1 MTHLAVAPPRAA
13 AHWLLILVIIG
24 YPAAGLVASAFD
36 WDSHTASIP
45 LRVAVLLLAGWV
57 LVTSR
62 SRLEPSRAFML
73 GVFALFYLGR
83 LVWDAAVMSVP
94 GASEAILFFF
104 VTVVIPCFALWKCAH
119 QIDHAAVGRLMF
131 TFGAAICLAVLLMH
145 TFGIGQ
151 SRSLTEAT
159 GRLSFEALNPISIGH
174 AAVTTLI
181 AALSLTQPRLRWR
194 DLPLM
199 FAGVVVALT
208 VLGLAAARGPV
219 LGMVA
224 ATMVYAVA
232 TRRWRWILAL
242 VVASLV
248 LLIDPET
255 ALWRR
260 FVDVEDDAS
269 SVERLLLQGS
279 AVSAFLSS
287 PVWGSAFVEPVDFTY
302 PHNLFIETAMA
313 LGVLGLLL
321 LFALLAKSFRA
332 AFRLAADRKLLLP
345 MLFAQYF
352 VGAQLSGA
360 IWGNSAFW
368 AVTTLLVAH
377 LAATAR
383 VPAMVPLGQA
393 PAIRQG
399 GTV

>member
-1 MTHLAVAPPRAA
+1 VTHLAAAPPRAA
-13 AHWLLILVIIG
+13 AHWLLVLVVIG
-24 YPAAGLVASAFD
+24 YPAAGLAASAFD
-36 WDSHTASIP
+36 WDSQTASIP

-62 SRLEPSRAFML
+62 SRLEPSRAFTL
-73 GVFALFYLGR
+73 AAFALVYLGR
-83 LVWDAAVMSVP
+83 LVWDAAVVSVP
-94 GASEAILFFF
+94 GAPEAILFFV
-104 VTVVIPCFALWKCAH
+104 VTVVIPCVALWKCAR
-119 QIDHAAVGRLMF
+119 QIDHAAVARLMF
-131 TFGAAICLAVLLMH
+131 YFGAAICLVAFLMH

-181 AALSLTQPRLRWR
+181 AALSLTQPRLRWG

-199 FAGVVVALT
+199 FAGVVVALA
-208 VLGLAAARGPV
+208 VSGLAAARGPV
-219 LGMVA
+219 LGMA
-224 ATMVYAVA
+224 AAAMVYAVA
-232 TRRWRWILAL
+232 TRRWRWIMALAL
-242 VVASLV
+242 ASSV
-248 LLIDPET
+248 LLMDPET
-255 ALWRR
+255 TLWQR

-287 PVWGSAFVEPVDFTY
+287 PVWGSAFVEPVEFTY
-302 PHNLFIETAMA
+302 PHNLFIETGMA

-360 IWGNSAFW
+360 IWGNCAFW

-383 VPAMVPLGQA
+383 VPTVALSGQA
-393 PAIRQG
+393 STIRQG
-399 GTV
+399 GAV